1 MKKIKRLTP
10 METIFEN
17 YSKAL
22 VFMSD
27 NKKSVI
33 DAESN
38 FLVAKTNLETII
50 GKKLS
55 EIQ

>member
-1 MKKIKRLTP
+1 
-10 METIFEN
+10 
-17 YSKAL
+17 
-22 VFMSD
+22 MSD